1 MDIIKAVQDWSSVI
15 SAILSLSVVGILVTI
30 VREKFSINE
39 ERLKLVKEENEK
51 LKQDVKKVGAFL
63 GIEEFKDK
71 PAGVNIRDIGDN
83 FEGKIAGRDINES
96 IKNIGEVLSKIDNHI
111 NNTQPTIGAQGSGLK
126 YEYDL
131 DYIFDVS
138 PDDRLKSFRSK
149 IKEHVQ
155 AGWEFLSATADY
167 RGIDGMI
174 LIFRRV
180 LR

>member
-63 GIEEFKDK
+63 GVEEFKDK

-83 FEGKIAGRDINES
+83 FEGKIAGRSEERRGGRGNRWGGEAEDGWDMVGEGGGGGKRYVDI
-96 IKNIGEVLSKIDNHI
+96 V
-111 NNTQPTIGAQGSGLK
+111 
-126 YEYDL
+126 
-131 DYIFDVS
+131 
-138 PDDRLKSFRSK
+138 
-149 IKEHVQ
+149 
-155 AGWEFLSATADY
+155 
-167 RGIDGMI
+167 
-174 LIFRRV
+174 
-180 LR
+180 